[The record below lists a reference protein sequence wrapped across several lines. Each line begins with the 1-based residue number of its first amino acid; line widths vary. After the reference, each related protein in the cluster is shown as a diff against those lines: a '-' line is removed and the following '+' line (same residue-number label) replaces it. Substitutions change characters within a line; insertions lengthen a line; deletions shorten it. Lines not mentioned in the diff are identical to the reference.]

1 MSSLVSNV
9 ASAYFQLLELDSEM
23 GISRSTLVSRKESLR
38 LVEVR
43 AKGGATSML
52 DVRQSELLVYTAA
65 GTIPDLERRIEQQEN
80 LISVLLGKNPA
91 PVTRG
96 SRWWRVRPCRRCRR
110 DYPLLCWRG
119 VRIFSLQNSSW
130 LLPTRG

>member
-1 MSSLVSNV
+1 
-9 ASAYFQLLELDSEM
+9 
-23 GISRSTLVSRKESLR
+23 
-38 LVEVR
+38 
-43 AKGGATSML
+43 ML

-96 SRWWRVRPCRRCRR
+96 KPLVESATLPTVRR